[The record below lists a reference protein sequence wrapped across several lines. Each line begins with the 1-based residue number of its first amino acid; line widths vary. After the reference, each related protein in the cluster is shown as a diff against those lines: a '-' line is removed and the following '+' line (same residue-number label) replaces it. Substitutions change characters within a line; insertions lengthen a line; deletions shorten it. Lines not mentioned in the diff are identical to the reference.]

1 MARPRT
7 AAVND
12 EAETSFEQAMAELE
26 GIVTHLEDGQLPLDQ
41 LVTNYERGTALL
53 VICQSRLDTAQER
66 ISLIAKGENGEPTL
80 EPFVGGET
88 SAGAPGA
95 ARAAAV
101 NPAARKAS
109 TPLLTQSDDDI
120 RLF

>member
-1 MARPRT
+1 MARQRT
-7 AAVND
+7 ASVND
-12 EAETSFEQAMAELE
+12 ETETSFEQAMAELE

-41 LVTNYERGTALL
+41 LVANYERGTALL
-53 VICQSRLDTAQER
+53 AICQSRLDTAQQR
-66 ISLIAKGENGEPTL
+66 ISLIAKGENDEPTL

-88 SAGAPGA
+88 SAVAPSA

-101 NPAARKAS
+101 KSASRKAL
-109 TPLLTQSDDDI
+109 TPSLPQSDDEI